1 LSCSRHFP
9 SHIKDKEIFLDHGLF
24 FLADDQ
30 YPELMVYGDH
40 QGNKSFAS
48 YAQGPGYAIPIDTQG
63 HNMLTNQKD
72 GSFKASEVEV
82 WGVEF
87 KEL

>member
-1 LSCSRHFP
+1 
-9 SHIKDKEIFLDHGLF
+9 
-24 FLADDQ
+24 
-30 YPELMVYGDH
+30 MVYGDH